1 MKVIIWLL
9 CGFVYSLVK
18 TLLNIYGITLGGIP
32 TAILAGI
39 TMYIASNCCKIWDEE
54 KEAKAAK
61 KQFAQQKN
69 NHSFDWQCSCGIRHQ
84 KYETSCICGKTKK
97 EILASNVT
105 EEAIDVAAS
114 NQEEFAV
121 TPDKM
126 CFCRKCGEKL
136 VENSNFC
143 GKCGTEIIKE

>member
-1 MKVIIWLL
+1 MKISATVLCVLIYFLTIILLICGITFRSVPAVILGFITMLL
-9 CGFVYSLVK
+9 GYGFCRIYGNELVK
-18 TLLNIYGITLGGIP
+18 ESPVRTTP
-32 TAILAGI
+32 
-39 TMYIASNCCKIWDEE
+39 AS
-54 KEAKAAK
+54 
-61 KQFAQQKN
+61 
-69 NHSFDWQCSCGIRHQ
+69 SFDWQCSCGIRHQ

-143 GKCGTEIIKE
+143 GKCGTKVIRE